1 MATNGTPTNDP
12 EDAGSTL
19 RRLPWTT
26 GEGKLC
32 FLSTAGPDS
41 FLSRLADDL
50 EEVQLDTAA
59 EVLEHSLALLANPD
73 APPTELRF
81 VTARLTECLGDALR
95 VAESR
100 GERMSA
106 GALQ

>member
-41 FLSRLADDL
+41 FLSRLADEL
-50 EEVQLDTAA
+50 EDVQLDTAA
-59 EVLEHSLALLANPD
+59 EVLEHSRSLLANPD
-73 APPTELRF
+73 APVTELRF
-81 VTARLTECLGDALR
+81 VTARLAECLSDALR

-100 GERMSA
+100 GERMDA
-106 GALQ
+106 EVLR